1 MITHNCFKNFSS
13 VSSSLASISLIYCFV
28 FSKFFICISPPFSFI
43 ERLFVFN
50 IHYLHL
56 KCNIFPQT
64 FVRFYFCFYLLYEFQ
79 RALFNSVT
87 QSSSVLDTF
96 YYLYGESNKSE
107 ILTFNA
113 FAIFSRLSSVGE
125 YFPVAILLIVDLG
138 IPVAFESCRTD
149 TSFSYMIFVSNIF
162 MRLLFTK
169 IHCLFYD

>member
-1 MITHNCFKNFSS
+1 MYKPSVLVYRTFVCFQYTLFTFE
-13 VSSSLASISLIYCFV
+13 VQYIS
-28 FSKFFICISPPFSFI
+28 
-43 ERLFVFN
+43 
-50 IHYLHL
+50 
-56 KCNIFPQT
+56 QT

-162 MRLLFTK
+162 MGLLFTK
-169 IHCLFYD
+169 IHCLFYG